1 MTAERATRV
10 WIVWHCS
17 WAALVVGS
25 LLLHVL
31 WSLLELPGAASEDFW
46 IWALSLMVYP
56 VAAAVILINRP
67 GNRVGRTLATVSTA
81 AGVIFMG
88 SWIVTTW
95 RSQPW
100 SPYLEAVTGAAVP
113 VMFWGV
119 IALLYIFPTGTIP
132 RRVFRV
138 VFVTFTVVVCV
149 SAVLAVF
156 SVDPLP
162 DTGRPNPLA
171 GPPWM
176 AQLFDLGIVI
186 LVPGL
191 LLGGWASI
199 SRYRRADREVRAQL
213 RWFLS
218 GIVGVA
224 GLITIVAFLPEE
236 LSSPWQEL
244 TQVGVVAG
252 FWSLPLAIMV
262 AVTRYRL
269 YEIDRVVSRTITYT
283 AVVALLAGTYLG
295 LVTVISGLL
304 PTEDSLAVAI
314 STLAVAA
321 LFNPL
326 RRGLRSAVDKRFNR
340 LAYEAE
346 AVTDALSRRLREPLP
361 GEEVITAWRQT
372 VQEVFHPSH
381 IGVWLAPGSPSHG
394 RQRQTVIRTDAHSHS
409 PPAFDSEL
417 AQRN

>member
-1 MTAERATRV
+1 M
-10 WIVWHCS
+10 VWHYS

-31 WSLLELPGAASEDFW
+31 WSLLGLPGAASEGFW

-56 VAAAVILINRP
+56 VAAAVILVNRP
-67 GNRVGRTLATVSTA
+67 GNRVGRTLAVVTA
-81 AGVIFMG
+81 AAGFIFMG

-100 SPYLEAVTGAAVP
+100 SPYLEAVAGAAVP

-132 RRVFRV
+132 RRLFRL
-138 VFVTFTVVVCV
+138 VFVTFTVVICV
-149 SAVLAVF
+149 MAVLAVF

-176 AQLFDLGIVI
+176 AQLYDLGIAV
-186 LVPGL
+186 LLPGL

-199 SRYRRADREVRAQL
+199 SRYRRAASEVRVQL

-224 GLITIVAFLPEE
+224 GLVTIVAFLPEE
-236 LSSPWQEL
+236 LPSPWQEL
-244 TQVGVVAG
+244 SQVGVVAG

-269 YEIDRVVSRTITYT
+269 YEIDRIVSRTITY
-283 AVVALLAGTYLG
+283 AGVVTLLAGTYLG
-295 LVTVISGLL
+295 SVTVISGLL
-304 PTEDSLAVAI
+304 PAQDSLAVAA

-326 RRGLRSAVDKRFNR
+326 RMRLRSAVDKRFNR
-340 LAYEAE
+340 LAYQAE
-346 AVTDALSRRLREPLP
+346 AVNDELSRRLKEPLLA
-361 GEEVITAWRQT
+361 EELATVWLGT
-372 VQEVFHPSH
+372 VQDIFQPSH
-381 IGVWLAPGSPSHG
+381 IAVWLADGLSEP
-394 RQRQTVIRTDAHSHS
+394 RA
-409 PPAFDSEL
+409 PAPNRH
-417 AQRN
+417 AM